1 MHGIIK
7 STKLSLFLF
16 YSVPGKGSFSWGGK
30 AKGERKEVFALCVL
44 KEDWGGGDRVER
56 GGGGGGELGGGKIKV
71 GGRGGGGEGVGG
83 GGGGDGNIWR

>member
-56 GGGGGGELGGGKIKV
+56 GGGRWEYMEMKNIVRVMAEEGEREKKRWGKKK
-71 GGRGGGGEGVGG
+71 R
-83 GGGGDGNIWR
+83 RR